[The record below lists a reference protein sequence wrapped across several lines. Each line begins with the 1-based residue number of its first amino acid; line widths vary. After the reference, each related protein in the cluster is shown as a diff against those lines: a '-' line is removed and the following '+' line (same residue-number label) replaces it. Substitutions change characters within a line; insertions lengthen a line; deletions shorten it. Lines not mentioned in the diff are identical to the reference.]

1 MLGRMLRAASVARI
15 SYVGSRSAALIFRA
29 IVVSAHKLMLYHST
43 HLPAIRCPS
52 TTGSS
57 TADRDIVD
65 MLVEEHKDALN
76 MLQQIQ
82 VEPDFTKRRTLANTA
97 LTDLVRHSIAEETL
111 VYPLIAK
118 ELPRG
123 PALKAKNND
132 EHEELEKLM
141 SHLEKCNAALPE
153 FAAAAK
159 TLEEALARHSVRHA
173 VLVQI
178 ASTLNAAEM
187 TAT

>member
-1 MLGRMLRAASVARI
+1 
-15 SYVGSRSAALIFRA
+15 
-29 IVVSAHKLMLYHST
+29 
-43 HLPAIRCPS
+43 
-52 TTGSS
+52 
-57 TADRDIVD
+57 

-97 LTDLVRHSIAEETL
+97 ITGLVRHSIAEETL

-123 PALKAKNND
+123 PALKAKNDD
-132 EHEELEKLM
+132 EHGELEKLM

-159 TLEEALARHSVRHA
+159 TLEEALARHRSA
-173 VLVQI
+173 Q
-178 ASTLNAAEM
+178 
-187 TAT
+187 